1 MHRSYQYNEE
11 NKSLVLRFFLSFFF
25 LFQINSKAQF
35 PGLFDAIAGQNSL
48 LRGVK
53 NVVGGV
59 LAVDNVHSQCIQKTV
74 CDEMAEEIV
83 ENSVELDPV
92 KRTWVYKPKVI
103 KKRGRLRWIGDLIVN
118 GLSRAAR
125 RIGFVPNSN
134 RRQSGGFMGN
144 MATIAMTGF
153 HKIPRDAMIQ

>member
-1 MHRSYQYNEE
+1 M
-11 NKSLVLRFFLSFFF
+11 
-25 LFQINSKAQF
+25 
-35 PGLFDAIAGQNSL
+35 AI
-48 LRGVK
+48 
-53 NVVGGV
+53 
-59 LAVDNVHSQCIQKTV
+59 DDVHSKCIQKTV
-74 CDEMAEEIV
+74 CDEITDEIV

-118 GLSRAAR
+118 GLSRVAR

-144 MATIAMTGF
+144 MATFAMTNF
-153 HKIPRDAMIQ
+153 NRIPRDAMIQ

>member
-1 MHRSYQYNEE
+1 M
-11 NKSLVLRFFLSFFF
+11 
-25 LFQINSKAQF
+25 
-35 PGLFDAIAGQNSL
+35 
-48 LRGVK
+48 
-53 NVVGGV
+53 
-59 LAVDNVHSQCIQKTV
+59 
-74 CDEMAEEIV
+74 
-83 ENSVELDPV
+83 
-92 KRTWVYKPKVI
+92 I
-103 KKRGRLRWIGDLIVN
+103 KKRGRLRWIGDLFVN